1 MKGLISAI
9 NRYFNWRN
17 DCLFKAP
24 YFPVWC
30 DTGAAVESRDSKA
43 RHILRTDGAVEGN
56 AEIDTR
62 LPYADHM
69 EMSGF
74 YCSSIISYGATRNG
88 FIRLHRHVVFPMLRM
103 RPNDTRGSLSHNFLA
118 KAQPKILIDGKHLGL
133 ERMIRVTLDGMLTL
147 RSASASDLEI
157 ERTLFPAVDQPALI
171 ERVTLRVKDG
181 REHQVQIIPANYRRQ
196 TRAARGVNG
205 AYTLAAFLSD
215 EKGTI
220 TSNPRSKY
228 AISVSAE
235 HPHVFY
241 IAYCATRAGHEI
253 SFSAKEEEHKRRAFL
268 TELRGNLRLETP
280 NCALNTAMEFA
291 KIRACE
297 SIFRTKN
304 GLMHAPGGGSFYAA
318 LWTNDQCEYT
328 NPLFPLIGYKVGL
341 EQAEN
346 SFRLFQERMDDSL
359 SHPLVSSIIAEG
371 EGVWNGAG
379 DRGDGAMFAYGA
391 ARYALAHGDKK
402 AADQLWNGIV
412 WGIEYSL
419 KQKNEEGVI
428 RSDSDE
434 LENRFP
440 SGDANLF
447 TSCLVYDAL
456 LSAAYLAE
464 ELQKGAQL
472 SSRYRAEAE
481 ALKDAIER
489 YFGACVEGY
498 DTYQYYKGNDVLR
511 AWICVPLT
519 VGILT
524 RAKET
529 LNALWSE
536 RLWSEDGLRSQA
548 GCDTFW
554 DRATLFALRGAFAM
568 GDREQAHD
576 RLVRYTQ
583 RRLLG
588 EHVPYAVEAWPEGN
602 QKHLSAESAL
612 YIRVF
617 TEGLFGIRPTG
628 LRSFTLR
635 PQLPQ
640 GWDHMALR
648 DIRAFGSRFSIEVRR
663 KETEI
668 HVVIESNGVNITNET
683 IQNGA
688 CIPVC
693 LEK

>member
-1 MKGLISAI
+1 MMNLISVI
-9 NRYFNWRN
+9 KRYFNWRN
-17 DCLFKAP
+17 DCLLKTP

-43 RHILRTDGAVEGN
+43 RHMLRTDGAVEWN
-56 AEIDTR
+56 AETDTR
-62 LPYADHM
+62 LPYADHI

-88 FIRLHRHVVFPMLRM
+88 SLRLHRHVVFPMLRM
-103 RPNDTRGSLSHNFLA
+103 RPNDTRGSLSRNFLA
-118 KAQPKILIDGKHLGL
+118 KSQPKILIDGKYLGL
-133 ERMIRVTLDGMLTL
+133 ERMIRATLDGMLTL
-147 RSASASDLEI
+147 RSESACGIEI

-171 ERVTLRVKDG
+171 ERVTLCVKDG
-181 REHQVQIIPANYRRQ
+181 REHQVHIIPSNYRRQ
-196 TRAARGVNG
+196 TSAARGVGG
-205 AYTLAAFLSD
+205 AYTLASFLSD
-215 EKGTI
+215 DKGTI
-220 TSNPRSKY
+220 TSNPKSKH
-228 AISVSAE
+228 AIPLSAE
-235 HPHVFY
+235 HPHIFY
-241 IAYCATRAGHEI
+241 IAYCATRAGYEI
-253 SFSAKEEEHKRRAFL
+253 SFSAKEEERKRRAFL

-280 NCALNTAMEFA
+280 DRELNTAMEFA

-297 SIFRTKN
+297 SIFCTRN

-328 NPLFPLIGYKVGL
+328 NPLFPFIGYKVGL

-346 SFRLFQERMDDSL
+346 SFRLFQERMDESL
-359 SHPLVSSIIAEG
+359 SHPLVSSIVAEG

-391 ARYALAHGDKK
+391 ARYALAHGDKEV
-402 AADQLWNGIV
+402 ADKLWNGIV
-412 WGIEYSL
+412 WAIEYSL

-472 SSRYRAEAE
+472 CARYRAEAE
-481 ALKDAIER
+481 ALKNAIER
-489 YFGACVEGY
+489 YFSACVEGY

-524 RAKET
+524 RAEET

-536 RLWSEDGLRSQA
+536 RLWTEDGLRSQA

-554 DRATLFALRGAFAM
+554 DRATLFALRGAFAA
-568 GDREQAHD
+568 GDREQAYD
-576 RLVRYTQ
+576 RLVHLTQ

-628 LRSFTLR
+628 FRSFILH

-640 GWDHMALR
+640 RWDHMALR
-648 DIRAFGSRFSIEVRR
+648 DIYAFGSRFSIEVHR
-663 KETEI
+663 KETGI
-668 HVVIESNGVNITNET
+668 HVVIESNGINITNET